1 MCGVRRAVR
10 GVVPGGRTRMGVMA
24 GSEGSGDQ
32 GESDGKAGGKKL
44 PLERDSSLLY
54 SLDKLKEVSIHTPPV
69 DMKGP
74 DSGSIDLTKL
84 PRQASSAAPSVLDA
98 MPAVGEIASEPERAA
113 PPPVK
118 KGGSTGIGIGIAV
131 AGLAIA
137 GAVVWVL
144 RPTPPETSATAVS
157 ASVTAA
163 PALPSASAQAIA
175 SGSASASA
183 SASAAPKGVTP
194 TRGTKPKE
202 KAAEPAE
209 ETPPAAEPSPTPT
222 ETAPPKPPPS
232 PCGCAAEDLKCNM
245 DCAVSGKKK

>member
-1 MCGVRRAVR
+1 
-10 GVVPGGRTRMGVMA
+10 MA
-24 GSEGSGDQ
+24 GSAGSGDQ
-32 GESDGKAGGKKL
+32 GGSDGKGGGKKL
-44 PLERDSSLLY
+44 PLERDSSLSY

-74 DSGSIDLTKL
+74 DSGSIDLSKL
-84 PRQASSAAPSVLDA
+84 PRQASPVAPSVLDA
-98 MPAVGEIASEPERAA
+98 MPAVGEIASEAERAA
-113 PPPVK
+113 PPPVQ
-118 KGGSTGIGIGIAV
+118 KGGSAGIGIGIAV

-144 RPTPPETSATAVS
+144 RPAPAATSETAVS
-157 ASVTAA
+157 GSVSAA
-163 PALPSASAQAIA
+163 PAPPSASAQAIA
-175 SGSASASA
+175 SGSASAA
-183 SASAAPKGVTP
+183 ASAAPKAVTP

-202 KAAEPAE
+202 KAEEPAE
-209 ETPPAAEPSPTPT
+209 ETPPAAEPSPAPT